1 MGRVSTT
8 IFETMIS
15 IAYAFYMT
23 AEEPKKKN
31 PIGSTGKTVAVNVKR
46 LREDQRLAFTDL
58 AAILDKIGKPIP
70 TLGLRHIEADKRR
83 VDSDDLVALSVALG
97 VSPVTLLMPW
107 TADPDDLVDITGY
120 DHPVPA
126 YTLWRWLIGAMPV
139 EHEASDEALMA
150 RFFQRKARPGWVKP
164 EGAGMLKTTQQQI
177 AELQQQVAALQRR
190 QEEHERQ
197 MAAELDEELRAR
209 GVEVPDGH
217 N

>member
-1 MGRVSTT
+1 MV
-8 IFETMIS
+8 S
-15 IAYAFYMT
+15 IAYARRMA

-58 AAILDKIGKPIP
+58 AAILSKIGKPIP

-83 VDSDDLVALSVALG
+83 VDSDDLVALAVALG
-97 VSPVTLLMPW
+97 VSPVTLLMPV
-107 TADPDDLVDITGY
+107 TADPEDLAEATGF
-120 DHPVPA
+120 DHEVPA
-126 YTLWRWLIGAMPV
+126 YALWRWLIGVMPV
-139 EHEASDEALMA
+139 ERDASDEALMA

-197 MAAELDEELRAR
+197 MVAELDDELRAQ
-209 GVEVPDGH
+209 GVEVPNGDD
-217 N
+217 